1 MSGGSFD
8 YAYSRV
14 NSFVE
19 ELTDKVNKSEI
30 ELNPETAYALGEIA
44 GVASIVARLMR
55 ETEWF
60 YSGDHSE
67 ESFMK
72 LIRPLLATLDQKSVS
87 SER

>member
-19 ELTDKVNKSEI
+19 ELGEKVRNEQ
-30 ELNPETAYALGEIA
+30 ELKPETAYALGEIA

-60 YSGDHSE
+60 FSGDHGE
-67 ESFMK
+67 ESFMR
-72 LIRPLLATLDQKSVS
+72 LVQPLLAQLDKSRS
-87 SER
+87 PER